1 MEVVGIGLW
10 PEDLQG
16 SVQSVVVAS
25 LVSPEFE
32 RRYAG
37 EIGSWTGSSMVRLD
51 GGTTAVADLT
61 DAVRKLAGPD
71 VDVHVITAEA
81 DNVTTI
87 QAAIDTLAIAVL
99 VLGGVALLAS
109 LVVVGQGISR
119 SQAGASED
127 LRTLRA
133 LGLTRSERAS
143 ALVLPTAVA
152 IVVGITAGALLS
164 VAASPLLPIGIAR
177 RAEPTPGVYLDS
189 LVLFGGS
196 GALAAAFVAVSALLA
211 IRAVRGTALVGHSRV
226 PGSRLS
232 SAIARWGASPS
243 LVIGTRF
250 ALDAGPTP
258 NRSPVRAAVVA
269 GVVAIAGV
277 LAVAVVATSVSTLA
291 DHPDRWGWTW
301 SSLADVYVDSAVESL
316 VADDR
321 IDAVAKL
328 TYASVD
334 VSGEQTQGYAIDHVR
349 GSVEFRYLTG
359 RAPLNSEEVALGQR
373 VLDALDLEVGDEVR
387 FLAADETPV
396 QLRIV
401 GAVIAP
407 MVDSTDPGRGAALT
421 SDGLDLVRRS
431 GGSQQLLLRYRG
443 GVDVETF
450 ESELTERLG
459 LEFPVY
465 ARADP
470 PGSVVNL
477 TRARGVIASV
487 AVALGLLGLLGVVHS
502 IAVSARKRR
511 ADIATLRALGMVR
524 AQLRRTVIWQAL
536 TIGVAGLLVGVP
548 LGLVVG
554 RGAWRL
560 MVGDLGLFAAP
571 AQPWIVLVILVP
583 ATLAVLVI
591 IAQPTS
597 WRVSRSDAT
606 RPQLHE

>member
-1 MEVVGIGLW
+1 M
-10 PEDLQG
+10 
-16 SVQSVVVAS
+16 
-25 LVSPEFE
+25 
-32 RRYAG
+32 
-37 EIGSWTGSSMVRLD
+37 
-51 GGTTAVADLT
+51 
-61 DAVRKLAGPD
+61 
-71 VDVHVITAEA
+71 
-81 DNVTTI
+81 
-87 QAAIDTLAIAVL
+87 
-99 VLGGVALLAS
+99 
-109 LVVVGQGISR
+109 
-119 SQAGASED
+119 
-127 LRTLRA
+127 
-133 LGLTRSERAS
+133 
-143 ALVLPTAVA
+143 
-152 IVVGITAGALLS
+152 
-164 VAASPLLPIGIAR
+164 
-177 RAEPTPGVYLDS
+177 
-189 LVLFGGS
+189 
-196 GALAAAFVAVSALLA
+196 
-211 IRAVRGTALVGHSRV
+211 
-226 PGSRLS
+226 
-232 SAIARWGASPS
+232 
-243 LVIGTRF
+243 IGTRF
-250 ALDAGPTP
+250 ALEAGPTP
-258 NRSPVRAAVVA
+258 TRSPVRAAVVA

-301 SSLADVYVDSAVESL
+301 SSRPDVYADVDSAVESL

-328 TYASVD
+328 SYASVD
-334 VSGEQTQGYAIDHVR
+334 VSGEQMQGYAIDHIR

-359 RAPLNSEEVALGQR
+359 RAPTNSEEVAVGQR

-387 FLAADETPV
+387 LLAASETPV

-401 GAVIAP
+401 GAVVAP
-407 MVDSTDPGRGAALT
+407 MVESTDPGRGAALT
-421 SDGLDLVRRS
+421 SDGLDRVRRS
-431 GGSQQLLLRYRG
+431 DGSQQLLLRYRD

-450 ESELTERLG
+450 EAELTERLG

-477 TRARGVIASV
+477 TRAQGVIASV

-511 ADIATLRALGMVR
+511 ADIATLRALGMAR